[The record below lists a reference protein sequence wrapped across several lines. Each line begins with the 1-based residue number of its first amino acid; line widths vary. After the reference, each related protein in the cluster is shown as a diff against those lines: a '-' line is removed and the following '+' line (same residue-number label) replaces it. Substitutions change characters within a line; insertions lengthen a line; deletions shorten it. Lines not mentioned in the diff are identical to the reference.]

1 MYNTI
6 KSSKKLRT
14 FYIFLMGQ
22 FVSQFGSKLTSYGLV
37 LWAYK
42 QSGSVLSASILSVC
56 YLVPEIFLNFIA
68 GSISDKWNKKK
79 IMLTSDGVAA
89 IGSISVLL
97 LLQQD
102 ALQISYLYLINIL
115 LGIMDAFQN
124 PASTVAETLL
134 VSKEDYMKTSG
145 LRSFC
150 NSFVGIFSPLVATTL
165 YSLLGLNILICLDLI
180 TFIFAFITLWRFV
193 LIPDIVNYEH
203 HQDSIWQNCR
213 FGIQYL
219 VKHKGILNLIGFM
232 AFVNFIAAIYNT
244 NLSPMILSRTG
255 DNDLQLGIVTSTIGI
270 AGLLGSILVTKTKP
284 VQRKIRLCLYIMMFS
299 FLICNSMLGIGRNF
313 YVWTLAVLLGNLL
326 IPFLMANTEYI
337 MRTEVPITMQGRV
350 FSARNTLQY
359 ACIPIGNLL
368 GGILADDVFEPYMHS
383 SSSTQNYLS
392 ILVGSGDG
400 SGIALLYVVLGLV
413 GFLGCCLFLINR
425 SLNSLDKSL

>member
-1 MYNTI
+1 MFNII
-6 KSSKKLRT
+6 KKSKELRI
-14 FYIFLMGQ
+14 FYIFLLGQ
-22 FVSQFGSKLTSYGLV
+22 FISQFGSKLTSYGLV

-42 QSGSVLSASILSVC
+42 QSGSVLSASLLSVC
-56 YLVPEIFLNFIA
+56 YLIPEVFLNFIA

-79 IMLTSDGVAA
+79 IMLISDGVAA
-89 IGSISVLL
+89 ISSVSVLV
-97 LLQQD
+97 LLQQGV
-102 ALQISYLYLINIL
+102 LQLGYLYIINII
-115 LGIMDAFQN
+115 LGVMDAFQS
-124 PASTVAETLL
+124 PASSVAETLL
-134 VSKEDYMKTSG
+134 VSKANYMKTSG

-150 NSFVGIFSPLVATTL
+150 NSFVGIFSPLVATAL
-165 YSLLGLNILICLDLI
+165 YALLGLSILVCIDLI
-180 TFIFAFITLWRFV
+180 TFVFAFITLWKFV
-193 LIPDIVNYEH
+193 SIPNIVNYEH
-203 HQDSIWQNCR
+203 HQESIWQNCKL
-213 FGIQYL
+213 GIQYL
-219 VKHKGILNLIGFM
+219 LKHKGILNLIGFM

-255 DNDLQLGIVTSTIGI
+255 DKDLQLGIVTSTIGI
-270 AGLLGSILVTKTKP
+270 AGLLGSILVTKMNP
-284 VQRKIRLCLYIMMFS
+284 VQRKIRFCIHIMMFS

-326 IPFLMANTEYI
+326 VPFLMANTEYI

-383 SSSTQNYLS
+383 NAPGQDYCS
-392 ILVGSGDG
+392 IFVGTGDG
-400 SGIALLYVVLGLV
+400 SGIALLYIILGIV
-413 GFLGCCLFLINR
+413 GFLGCCLFLKNR

>member
-1 MYNTI
+1 MYNKLK
-6 KSSKKLRT
+6 KSCELRV
-14 FYIFLMGQ
+14 FYIFLLGQ

-37 LWAYK
+37 LWTYK

-56 YLVPEIFLNFIA
+56 YLVPEVFLNFLA

-79 IMLTSDGVAA
+79 IMLISDTIAA
-89 IGSISVLL
+89 ISSISILL
-97 LLQQD
+97 LLQNNN
-102 ALQISYLYLINIL
+102 LHIGYLYVINGIL
-115 LGIMDAFQN
+115 GVMDAFQT
-124 PASTVAETLL
+124 PASSVAETLL
-134 VSKEDYMKTSG
+134 VTKENYIKTSG

-150 NSFVGIFSPLVATTL
+150 NSFTGIFSPLVATAL
-165 YSLLGLNILICLDLI
+165 YGILGLNILVCIDLI
-180 TFIFAFITLWRFV
+180 TFLFAFITLWKFV
-193 LIPDIVNYEH
+193 SIPNVALSEPP
-203 HQDSIWQNCR
+203 QETLWQNCK

-255 DNDLQLGIVTSTIGI
+255 NKDLQLGIVTSTIGI

-284 VQRKIRLCLYIMMFS
+284 VRRKIRLCLHIMMFS
-299 FLICNSMLGIGRNF
+299 FLVCNTMLGIGRN
-313 YVWTLAVLLGNLL
+313 YYIWTIAVLLGNLL

-368 GGILADDVFEPYMHS
+368 GGILADNVFEPYMHRNGLW
-383 SSSTQNYLS
+383 QNYFS
-392 ILVGSGDG
+392 MLVGTGDG
-400 SGIALLYVVLGLV
+400 SGIALLYVVLGIV
-413 GFLGCCLFLINR
+413 GFLGCCLF
-425 SLNSLDKSL
+425 SLNRNLKSFDK

>member
-383 SSSTQNYLS
+383 NSSTQNYLS